1 MRRLTILFQA
11 AKAMATA
18 STPRHR
24 AVVLVD
30 MDCFYV
36 QVEQRLAPDWNGKPC
51 AVAQYNTFQGGRSA
65 HIQIICRLIAVNYEA
80 RAFGVKRG
88 MRGEQAAKLAK
99 DLHLFRVPEVRGKAD
114 LTRYREAGAEVL
126 SVLCQFSEV
135 VERASIDEAYLDL
148 TEACKAMPLPRSAD
162 DLPNSF
168 LGQTPKMAS
177 KSGEIDASEHDHFI
191 SLYYWF

>member
-1 MRRLTILFQA
+1 
-11 AKAMATA
+11 MATA

-51 AVAQYNTFQGGRSA
+51 AVAQYNTFQGGG
-65 HIQIICRLIAVNYEA
+65 LIAVNYEA

-148 TEACKAMPLPRSAD
+148 TEACKAVPLPRSAD
-162 DLPNSF
+162 ALPNSF
-168 LGQTPKMAS
+168 LGQTPKTAS
-177 KSGEIDASEHDHFI
+177 QSGEDDAMSVFSTIFDDTMQ
-191 SLYYWF
+191 